1 MVLAVGKKSG
11 EGARLN
17 SKKADF
23 LHSAN
28 ILQEEQPVSTE
39 HPRLRTF

>member
-1 MVLAVGKKSG
+1 MVLPVDKKSG

-17 SKKADF
+17 NKKADF
-23 LHSAN
+23 LHSAS
-28 ILQEEQPVSTE
+28 ILQEEQPVSAE